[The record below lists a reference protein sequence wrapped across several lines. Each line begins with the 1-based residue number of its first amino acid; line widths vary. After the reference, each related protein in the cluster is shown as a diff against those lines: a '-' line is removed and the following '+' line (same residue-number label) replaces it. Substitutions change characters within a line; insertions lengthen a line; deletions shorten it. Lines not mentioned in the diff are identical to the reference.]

1 MNAERRS
8 HRVRRIPRLGVVT
21 LIWGASLGAFGCAQ
35 SPPMVAANAHVDAK
49 SPPDDGGASRGSAGG
64 LQHAQA
70 LEALRSYPVA
80 TQQSA
85 DGRVRLG
92 LVAGGQWRRVTFWG
106 FDAYAGFRFGQD
118 HHAVAGVMTIEPLKG
133 EGDRACIAAF
143 DEWSKP
149 YAEAFSLRMSGITE
163 SAVRIGDMPAVSRR
177 LYAIADSPIGTVDYY
192 SAYAVARRS
201 EDVCVVIGLAVP
213 VREAGE
219 RAKWALDRL
228 ADEAFRTAY
237 VDASLGRAKP

>member
-1 MNAERRS
+1 
-8 HRVRRIPRLGVVT
+8 
-21 LIWGASLGAFGCAQ
+21 
-35 SPPMVAANAHVDAK
+35 MVAPNAHVDAK

-70 LEALRSYPVA
+70 LEALRHYPTA

-85 DGRVRLG
+85 DGRVRIG
-92 LVAGGQWRRVTFWG
+92 LAAGSQWRRVTFWG

-118 HHAVAGVMTIEPLKG
+118 HHGVAGVMTIEPLKG

-149 YAEAFSLRMSGITE
+149 YVEAFSLRMSGVTE
-163 SAVRIGDMPAVSRR
+163 SAIRIGDMPAVARR
-177 LYAIADSPIGTVDYY
+177 LYAVGESPIGTVDYY

-201 EDVCVVIGLAVP
+201 EDVCVIIGLAVP

>member
-8 HRVRRIPRLGVVT
+8 SVRQRIPSLGVVT
-21 LIWGASLGAFGCAQ
+21 LICGVLGCQ
-35 SPPMVAANAHVDAK
+35 QTPPMVAPNAPVDAK

-70 LEALRSYPVA
+70 LEALRHYPVA

-92 LVAGGQWRRVTFWG
+92 LVAGSQWRRVTFWG

-118 HHAVAGVMTIEPLKG
+118 HHAVVGVMTIDPLKG

-149 YAEAFSLRMSGITE
+149 YVEAFSLRMTGVTE
-163 SAVRIGDMPAVSRR
+163 SAVRIGDMPAVARR
-177 LYAIADSPIGTVDYY
+177 LYAVGESPIGTVDYY

-228 ADEAFRTAY
+228 ADEAFRTAF
-237 VDASLGRAKP
+237 VDASLGRPKP

>member
-1 MNAERRS
+1 MNAERR
-8 HRVRRIPRLGVVT
+8 VDQVQRIPQRALVT
-21 LIWGASLGAFGCAQ
+21 LIWGACSVSVGCRTA
-35 SPPMVAANAHVDAK
+35 PPMVAPNAHVDAK
-49 SPPDDGGASRGSAGG
+49 APPDDGGSSRGSAGG
-64 LQHAQA
+64 MQHAQA
-70 LEALRSYPVA
+70 LEALRLYPVA

-85 DGRVRLG
+85 DGRVRIG
-92 LVAGGQWRRVTFWG
+92 LVAGSQWRRVTFWG

-118 HHAVAGVMTIEPLKG
+118 HHAVVGVTTIEPLKG

-149 YAEAFSLRMSGITE
+149 YVEAFSLRMSGITE

-177 LYAIADSPIGTVDYY
+177 LYAVGDSPIGTVDYY

-201 EDVCVVIGLAVP
+201 EEVCVVVGLAVP

-219 RAKWALDRL
+219 RAKWALERR
-228 ADEAFRTAY
+228 ADEAFRSVY